1 MQRMQSEIQN
11 KSVRYSGLNSLLLC
25 AIQLLALCSTHRAS
39 AVILAEP
46 KRQSRPMSEEFFPE
60 SRFGSGPIR
69 KDAEDE
75 YELDG
80 PSRRPAGL
88 EFSNGTG
95 TVQPTLVIP
104 EGDMPHSQ
112 GNLNPKPSDSLRA
125 GVQEVALIAS
135 DLGFFPKTL
144 FVTKDTP
151 VKIFATGA
159 STRSLCV
166 MIDSFQVRKQ
176 VRSQKVVEISF
187 TPTQVGQY
195 RFHCPINGMEGTI
208 LVKDTASRNLGSWM
222 QPASRPV
229 PREIEAG
236 ENSNDRFQERTP
248 KRREPRFSKGE

>member
-1 MQRMQSEIQN
+1 MRCIQN
-11 KSVRYSGLNSLLLC
+11 KFQNKSLSYSFGYLLGLTILS
-25 AIQLLALCSTHRAS
+25 ICSSRAAF

-46 KRQSRPMSEEFFPE
+46 KRQSRPMAEEFFPE

-80 PSRRPAGL
+80 PSRKPAGL
-88 EFSNGTG
+88 EFSDGSG
-95 TVQPTLVIP
+95 RVQPTLVIP
-104 EGDMPHSQ
+104 DGDMPVSQ
-112 GNLNPKPSDSLRA
+112 GNLNPKPSDSARS

-176 VRSQKVVEISF
+176 VKSQKVVEISF

-222 QPASRPV
+222 QPASQPV
-229 PREIEAG
+229 SRQVEPG
-236 ENSNDRFQERTP
+236 ENSNERFQERSG
-248 KRREPRFSKGE
+248 KRREPRYSKGD